1 MQRWKLKKLPKGG
14 ASRSKSRSSCKGCSR
29 KKITDNL
36 KIKINDMSVYDLMFY
51 LFAALTLVSAFFVVT
66 LRNIVYSAFFLLF
79 TFFGVVGL
87 YVLLAADFIAIVQL
101 VVYVGGIL
109 ILLLFGVMLTN
120 KITNVQIKTGTFQLL
135 PAIVGVGLFVGILV
149 ADNDKYQVENFSGR
163 NSNNNCIQYR
173 NFTSPGLCSCF

>member
-1 MQRWKLKKLPKGG
+1 
-14 ASRSKSRSSCKGCSR
+14 
-29 KKITDNL
+29 
-36 KIKINDMSVYDLMFY
+36 MSVYDLMFY
-51 LFAALTLVSAFFVVT
+51 LFAVLTLVSAFFVVT

-120 KITNVQIKTGTFQLL
+120 KITNVQVKTGTFQLL
-135 PAIVGVGLFVGILV
+135 PAIIGVGLFAGILLSTMINTKWKVVQTEIPTTTAYNIGTLLLQDYVIVFELLGILLLV
-149 ADNDKYQVENFSGR
+149 ALIGAASMAR
-163 NSNNNCIQYR
+163 R
-173 NFTSPGLCSCF
+173 